1 MATTNKGLNQPA
13 LGSTG
18 WGTPIND
25 NATILDRA
33 LGDYADVAGT
43 TGSVSL
49 NTTQVQSM
57 CLKSGTTAFTADVT
71 FVIPSSVKGQWVVV
85 NQSASNIYNLIVKNA
100 ASATSVSI
108 PNGQTRTVYSDGNI
122 VFFVDTQSPS
132 VLQNLAIG
140 AGFATT
146 NASCVATTATVTFS
160 GGYLIAVGQTISIKG
175 VTPAGYNG
183 VWTVTASS
191 AGSVTFTVPTT
202 QTSQTVAGTI
212 YYGAITASTIDLSG
226 KGAVS
231 GVSTQAEAE
240 AGTDNTTLMTPLRTS
255 QAIAALTP
263 PSEGLTLLGTLTTT
277 SGSTQTLSGL
287 VLTSYKQL
295 LFMYNSVRSSSAT
308 IHRVGSASISNT
320 LSGGGGGTYVKAKV
334 LVSLVDGYAYPQ
346 LAINGSSATGAFLQQ
361 NATDA
366 LLYGPQVE
374 QTGYTTATTSVSVSL
389 SAGTFNAGSV
399 VIYGVK

>member
-1 MATTNKGLNQPA
+1 
-13 LGSTG
+13 
-18 WGTPIND
+18 
-25 NATILDRA
+25 
-33 LGDYADVAGT
+33 
-43 TGSVSL
+43 
-49 NTTQVQSM
+49 M

-146 NASCVATTATVTFS
+146 NASCAGTTATVTFS

-202 QTSQTVAGTI
+202 QTNQTVAGTI

-240 AGTDNTTLMTPLRTS
+240 AGTDNTTLMTPLRTA
-255 QAIAALTP
+255 QAI
-263 PSEGLTLLGTLTTT
+263 SVFGNGMNLLGTLTTT
-277 SGSTQTLSGL
+277 SGSTQTLSSL

-295 LFMYNSVRSSSAT
+295 VLEWNGVRHNSGSNQSFS
-308 IHRVGSASISNT
+308 VGTGLAV
-320 LSGGGGGTYVKAKV
+320 SGVTPSDFAYGMTT
-334 LVSLVDGYAYPQ
+334 VSLVSGISTSPVSRNNSLPSPTSPQ
-346 LAINGSSATGAFLQQ
+346 IA
-361 NATDA
+361 
-366 LLYGPQVE
+366 
-374 QTGYTTATTSVSVSL
+374 QTGYSTATTSVSVST
-389 SAGTFNAGSV
+389 SGGTFLAGSV
-399 VIYGVK
+399 TIYGVK

>member
-18 WGTPIND
+18 WGTPLND

-146 NASCVATTATVTFS
+146 NASCAGTTATVTFS

-202 QTSQTVAGTI
+202 QTNQTVAGTI

-240 AGTDNTTLMTPLRTS
+240 AGTDNTTLMTPLRTA
-255 QAIAALTP
+255 QAI
-263 PSEGLTLLGTLTTT
+263 SVFGNGMNLLGTLTTT
-277 SGSTQTLSGL
+277 SGSTQTLSSL

-295 LFMYNSVRSSSAT
+295 VLEWNGVRHNSGSNQSFS
-308 IHRVGSASISNT
+308 VGTGLAV
-320 LSGGGGGTYVKAKV
+320 SGVTPSDFAYGMTT
-334 LVSLVDGYAYPQ
+334 VSLVSGISTSPVSRNNSLPSPTSPQ
-346 LAINGSSATGAFLQQ
+346 IA
-361 NATDA
+361 
-366 LLYGPQVE
+366 
-374 QTGYTTATTSVSVSL
+374 QTGYSTATTSVSVST
-389 SAGTFNAGSV
+389 SGGTFLAGSV
-399 VIYGVK
+399 TIYGVK

>member
-18 WGTPIND
+18 WGTPLND

-146 NASCVATTATVTFS
+146 NASCAGTTATVTFS

-202 QTSQTVAGTI
+202 QTNQTVAGTI

-240 AGTDNTTLMTPLRTS
+240 AGTDNTTLMTPLRTA
-255 QAIAALTP
+255 QAIAALTA
-263 PSEGLTLLGTLTTT
+263 SIGVG
-277 SGSTQTLSGL
+277 QTWQNVTASRA
-287 VLTSYKQL
+287 VSTSYQNLTAKPIMVAITTNGSSTARPIQVSVD
-295 LFMYNSVRSSSAT
+295 NST
-308 IHRVGSASISNT
+308 WIQVGT
-320 LSGGGGGTYVKAKV
+320 DSGGASDTSFIVPVNY
-334 LVSLVDGYAYPQ
+334 YYR
-346 LAINGSSATGAFLQQ
+346 INGS
-361 NATDA
+361 
-366 LLYGPQVE
+366 
-374 QTGYTTATTSVSVSL
+374 TTITAWAEL
-389 SAGTFNAGSV
+389 R
-399 VIYGVK
+399 